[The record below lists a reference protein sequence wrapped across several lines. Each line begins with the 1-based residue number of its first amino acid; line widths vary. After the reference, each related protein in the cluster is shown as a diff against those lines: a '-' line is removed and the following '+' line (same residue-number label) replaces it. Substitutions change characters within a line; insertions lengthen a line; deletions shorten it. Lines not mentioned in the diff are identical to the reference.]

1 MLRTAGQ
8 PRVARS
14 TAARAVA
21 VAACL
26 LVVLASCRSS
36 RAADSVVIQTRSGE
50 RVEVA
55 VELATTPEARQL
67 GLMYRDRLD
76 PGQGMLFIFPTAAP
90 QSFWMRNTRI
100 PLDIL
105 FIDDAHRIVRL
116 YASTTPYS
124 ERSLPSGVPV
134 RFVLEVPGGFS
145 AANGIAEGDTV
156 ELGALASMPVS

>member
-1 MLRTAGQ
+1 MLA
-8 PRVARS
+8 S
-14 TAARAVA
+14 L
-21 VAACL
+21 ACL

-36 RAADSVVIQTRSGE
+36 RAADSVVIRNRSGDE
-50 RVEVA
+50 VTVA
-55 VELATTPEARQL
+55 VELAITPESRQL

-76 PGQGMLFIFPTAAP
+76 AGQGMLFIFPEAAP

-105 FIDDAHRIVRL
+105 FIDESHRIVRL
-116 YASTTPYS
+116 HADTTPYS
-124 ERSLPSGVPV
+124 EKSLSSGAPV

-156 ELGALASMPVS
+156 DLGTLASTPVH